1 MIAITKLLDLLNKK
15 GLIYWANKIG
25 LEGTTLAEYRK
36 QSTKKG
42 ISKHS
47 EVENYLQNQ
56 TPFKESDLL
65 DKCLNKYEIIAI
77 EDKISNGFISG
88 KIDLIIEKDNQT
100 TIVDFKSN
108 NNIYL
113 EHKIQ
118 LSTYKE
124 LYQADH
130 IAVIDFNKWELIIL
144 DIDTKQYYA
153 IIKSLYQIYKLLQ
166 NLDERI

>member
-1 MIAITKLLDLLNKK
+1 M
-15 GLIYWANKIG
+15 
-25 LEGTTLAEYRK
+25 
-36 QSTKKG
+36 
-42 ISKHS
+42 
-47 EVENYLQNQ
+47 
-56 TPFKESDLL
+56 
-65 DKCLNKYEIIAI
+65 
-77 EDKISNGFISG
+77 
-88 KIDLIIEKDNQT
+88 IIEKDNQT

-153 IIKSLYQIYKLLQ
+153 IITSLYQIYKLLQ